1 MSKGTAIKKTTGI
14 SHVVVAKLVRNDK
27 MNNPRPR
34 FDRQHCR
41 GLSLVE
47 LMISLA
53 ISAALLVATMV
64 AVDISFRAYA
74 DAAQQAS
81 TQAATRMVTNRI
93 LTLIRTSTAHG
104 PLEPDALA
112 VPPVTLNGNVI
123 TSNFFELLAPNNDIL
138 RIEYRAADEEL
149 WLITTPAGGGA
160 DIPQPVLGG
169 VTNAQFFA
177 SRRMND
183 EGLWVLDRATMD
195 LSVLPDDDATFSI
208 EQRNVNEQNQQTAIR
223 MIASTSPRKIE

>member
-1 MSKGTAIKKTTGI
+1 
-14 SHVVVAKLVRNDK
+14 

-34 FDRQHCR
+34 YDRRHCR
-41 GLSLVE
+41 GLSLLE

-64 AVDISFRAYA
+64 AVDVSFRAYA
-74 DAAQQAS
+74 DAAGQAS

-93 LTLIRTSTAHG
+93 LTLIRTSTTHG
-104 PLEPDALA
+104 PLEADTSV

-123 TSNFFELLAPNNDIL
+123 TSNFIEFIAPNNDFL

-149 WLITTPAGGGA
+149 WLITTPA
-160 DIPQPVLGG
+160 DVDEEDTQEQVLGG

-183 EGLWVLDRATMD
+183 QGMWVLDRATMD
-195 LSVLPDDDATFSI
+195 LSVQPDDDATLSI
-208 EQRNVNEQNQQTAIR
+208 EQRSGHEQGQDQATPIR
-223 MIASTSPRKIE
+223 MIASTNPRKIQ